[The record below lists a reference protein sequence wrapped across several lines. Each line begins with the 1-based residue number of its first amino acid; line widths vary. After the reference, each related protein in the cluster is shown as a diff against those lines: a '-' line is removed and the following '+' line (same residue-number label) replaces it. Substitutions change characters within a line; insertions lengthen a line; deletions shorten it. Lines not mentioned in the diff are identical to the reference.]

1 MVGLRFVLMLVA
13 IGAAADATAADLYPS
28 RPITLIAPFPAGGPS
43 DALARVLAEPMREA
57 LGQPLVIE
65 NVPGAGGNI
74 GVARLARA
82 AADGYTIG
90 VGQWSTHVVNP
101 VTYAGLRHDV
111 INDFE
116 PIALLANTPQVII
129 ARKDFPANDVRGL
142 IAWLKNNPDKGA
154 AATVG
159 AAGGAQVAG
168 IYFQRAT
175 QTHFRFV
182 PYRGGA
188 PAMQDLMAG
197 QVDFMFDQ
205 AANAMTQIRAGT
217 IKAFAVMAKSRWA
230 GAPDIPTID
239 EEGSPGLYVSYWYGL
254 WAPKGTPKDIVMKLN
269 GAVVTTL
276 ADQTVRQRLFDLGQE
291 IWPRAA
297 QTPEALLVHHKAET
311 EKWWPIIRDTNLRAE

>member
-1 MVGLRFVLMLVA
+1 MVHAARLKPSGRSGMVGLRFVLMLVA

-159 AAGGAQVAG
+159 AAGGAQV
-168 IYFQRAT
+168 
-175 QTHFRFV
+175 
-182 PYRGGA
+182 
-188 PAMQDLMAG
+188 
-197 QVDFMFDQ
+197 DFMFDQ

-276 ADQTVRQRLFDLGQE
+276 ADQAVRQRLFDLGQE

-311 EKWWPIIRDTNLRAE
+311 EKWWPIIRDTN